1 MTNFIQFFKRNI
13 EIIIINLLF
22 LTFALL
28 VFYLTGNK
36 KEGNKEVA
44 IAILVTGISLSIGI
58 KQLQIENDKIFK
70 ELFTNFNS
78 VYDAKFNNTLNRI
91 DSNYKNKNTY
101 ILNEDEKLLIIDYL
115 NFCAEEYLWYK
126 KNRID
131 ENVWKSWKNGMLYF
145 MNIPVINEFV
155 LNQKEQA
162 NSYYGLF
169 SKIGKNLEN
178 WK

>member
-78 VYDAKFNNTLNRI
+78 VYDTKFNNTLNII
-91 DSNYKNKNTY
+91 DSNFKNKNTY

-115 NFCAEEYLWYK
+115 T
-126 KNRID
+126 
-131 ENVWKSWKNGMLYF
+131 
-145 MNIPVINEFV
+145 
-155 LNQKEQA
+155 
-162 NSYYGLF
+162 
-169 SKIGKNLEN
+169 
-178 WK
+178 

>member
-1 MTNFIQFFKRNI
+1 M
-13 EIIIINLLF
+13 
-22 LTFALL
+22 
-28 VFYLTGNK
+28 
-36 KEGNKEVA
+36 
-44 IAILVTGISLSIGI
+44 
-58 KQLQIENDKIFK
+58 
-70 ELFTNFNS
+70 
-78 VYDAKFNNTLNRI
+78 
-91 DSNYKNKNTY
+91 
-101 ILNEDEKLLIIDYL
+101 NEDEKLLIIDYL

>member
-36 KEGNKEVA
+36 KEGNKEVS

-91 DSNYKNKNTY
+91 DSNYKIKNTY
-101 ILNEDEKLLIIDYL
+101 ILNDLKLQRE
-115 NFCAEEYLWYK
+115 FCTKLQSHKPHLYHNHHKLK
-126 KNRID
+126 L
-131 ENVWKSWKNGMLYF
+131 VWHLEHISKS
-145 MNIPVINEFV
+145 V
-155 LNQKEQA
+155 L
-162 NSYYGLF
+162 LP
-169 SKIGKNLEN
+169 L
-178 WK
+178 